1 MKSHTSTPWQ
11 TSLQHISP
19 HSPAVLLFC
28 VDHCWLVAAHYK
40 KTICYAFGLAVRI
53 FPATMRTLTKDTALS
68 EQGRGAAWH
77 VWINARHGRG
87 IAWARHGM
95 CELTHGMAG
104 GLHGRGM
111 LCVNRPLVYISVTR
125 ARHAMC
131 ESAFSVHLR
140 NQSVVFHECMHTYT
154 LDTPDHSWR

>member
-1 MKSHTSTPWQ
+1 LHPQWVRSPQVQNSCPRMKSHTSTPWQ

-87 IAWARHGM
+87 IAWARH
-95 CELTHGMAG
+95 
-104 GLHGRGM
+104 
-111 LCVNRPLVYISVTR
+111 
-125 ARHAMC
+125 AMC